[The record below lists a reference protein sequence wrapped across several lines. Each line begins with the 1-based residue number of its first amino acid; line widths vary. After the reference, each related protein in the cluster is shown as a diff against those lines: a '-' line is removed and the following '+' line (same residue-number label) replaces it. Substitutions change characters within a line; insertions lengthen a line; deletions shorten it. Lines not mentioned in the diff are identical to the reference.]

1 MIRTLRTLRTLRT
14 RAAAALTAVVALLVA
29 LLVAAPA
36 APASTAEATAEATG
50 ALSTPT
56 TTVAADAPITFNYS
70 APADRVSRT
79 NWIGFYK
86 PGQKPGQVGST
97 YWVYTA
103 NNSQT
108 VPGTAIASGT
118 LQFPGVAAGTYEVYF
133 LYNDGYTAIG
143 SKITMT
149 VVNAPL
155 ATAQTTA
162 VVGTP
167 VSLSYK
173 APANQLSTSNWV
185 GWYRG
190 KTTCGAAS
198 TYWQYTQTGTH
209 NYPPTGSS
217 PVAGGTLTFTG
228 MTVGSY
234 AVCLLYNDGYT
245 VIGSPLIINVVHPTN
260 TVSVTSS
267 GHGTASASS
276 SAVTPDDKV
285 TLTATPDS
293 GYKFAGW
300 HVTSPDDLTIAA
312 DGTFTMPNAAVT
324 VQATFVPDS
333 ATVHFDGNG
342 ADGGTM
348 ADQPVQYDVAEPLSA
363 HGYTLSGSDFA
374 GWATSPAGPVR
385 YADGAD
391 FTDRVPTDGA
401 SITLYARWRA
411 HGQYLVSIDDADHGS
426 GTASV
431 RSAAPG
437 DLVKLTPTAETGYH
451 LDDWQTSTPSGLTVD
466 AAGSFTM
473 PTADVVVV
481 PRFAANTYKV
491 VFDGNGAEAGTTDA
505 STFTY
510 DTAAALAPGGF
521 VRDNY
526 RFAGWST
533 TPTGAVEYSDQAS
546 VKNLTD
552 RDGSVVTLY
561 AQWAK
566 LSVQAG
572 NWPSLPKGFVSD
584 TFKVPAVPA
593 SGAVSQPLPGL
604 WNGAA
609 PTSFTKVSGDAW
621 LDVTADGTVTGTAP
635 DRRQKNAGEITVSAT
650 SGGTTS
656 TILVEVP
663 VAAPGTSPDFK
674 AATWNAWNAGS
685 KVTDATGKNLAVI
698 AARGVGVIGFQDGG
712 HAMAQSVGAALGWSV
727 HGIGDLGIVSSYPT
741 TPDTKT
747 VFPTASA
754 PAAAQTV
761 SVGGKPVRIWDV
773 HLDESNYG
781 PYGICFD
788 GDGVA
793 SVVAKE
799 TSTVRYAQ
807 ARAVAKAMATD
818 LRSGTPLVL
827 LGDLASPSG
836 KDWTTA
842 TSASH
847 CKAGA
852 VDWPVPA
859 VFRAAGLLDSY
870 RTANPDPSAK
880 PGNTWSPVIDTNA
893 NGKPEPQDRIDYVD
907 YTTSGSLELIS
918 SDTLFVG
925 RPSANDP
932 SANSWASDHA
942 AVVTSFRLTTKS
954 H

>member
-1 MIRTLRTLRTLRT
+1 MIRTLRTRV
-14 RAAAALTAVVALLVA
+14 AAAVAAVVALLVA

-36 APASTAEATAEATG
+36 APVAPVASASAAEATP

-56 TTVAADAPITFNYS
+56 TTVAAGAPITFSYS

-103 NNSQT
+103 TNSQT

-118 LQFPGVAAGTYEVYF
+118 LEFPGVAAGTYEVYF
-133 LYNDGYTAIG
+133 LYNDGYTVIG

-149 VVNAPL
+149 VVNASL
-155 ATAQTTA
+155 ATSQTTA

-173 APANQLSTSNWV
+173 APADQLSTSNWV

-190 KTTCGAAS
+190 KTTCGMGS

-209 NYPPTGSS
+209 NYPPAGSS

-234 AVCLLYNDGYT
+234 SVCLLYDDGHT
-245 VIGSPLIINVVHPTN
+245 IIGSPLIINIVHPTN

-276 SAVTPDDKV
+276 SAVTPGDEV
-285 TLTATPDS
+285 TLTATADS

-300 HVTSPDDLTIAA
+300 HVTSPSDLTIAA
-312 DGTFTMPNAAVT
+312 DGTFTMPNAAVA
-324 VQATFVPDS
+324 VEATFVPDS

-348 ADQPVQYDVAEPLSA
+348 ADQPVQYDVAAPLSA
-363 HGYTLSGSDFA
+363 NGYTLSGSDFA
-374 GWATSPAGPVR
+374 GWATSPVGPVV
-385 YADGAD
+385 YADGAE

-426 GTASV
+426 GTPSV

-437 DLVKLTPTAETGYH
+437 DSVKLTPSAATGYH
-451 LDDWQTSTPSGLTVD
+451 FNDWQVSTPSGLTID

-481 PRFAANTYKV
+481 PRFEANTYKV

-505 STFTY
+505 SSFTY
-510 DTAAALAPGGF
+510 DTAAALAPNGF

-533 TPTGAVEYSDQAS
+533 TPTGAVVYSDLAS
-546 VKNLTD
+546 VKNLTAEN
-552 RDGSVVTLY
+552 GGVVTLY
-561 AQWAK
+561 AQWVK

-572 NWPSLPKGFVSD
+572 NWPSLPKGFVTD
-584 TFKVPAVPA
+584 TFKVPAVPT
-593 SGAVSQPLPGL
+593 SGAVSQPLLGL

-621 LDVTADGTVTGTAP
+621 LDVTTDGTVTGTAP

-663 VAAPGTSPDFK
+663 VAAPNTSPDFK

-685 KVTDATGKNLAVI
+685 KVTDAMGKNLAVI

-712 HAMAQSVGAALGWSV
+712 YPMAQSVGAALGWSV
-727 HGIGDLGIVSSYPT
+727 HGIGDLGIVSSYPMTPGT
-741 TPDTKT
+741 TT

-754 PAAAQTV
+754 PAAAETV

-781 PYGICFD
+781 PYSNCFD
-788 GDGVA
+788 GTDVA

-799 TSTVRYAQ
+799 TSTTRYAQ
-807 ARAVAKAMATD
+807 AQAVAKAMATD
-818 LRSGTPLVL
+818 LRSGTPVIL

-836 KDWTTA
+836 TDWTIA

-852 VDWPVPA
+852 LDWPVPV
-859 VFRAAGLLDSY
+859 VFRTAGLLDSY
-870 RTANPDPSAK
+870 RTANPDPSAR
-880 PGNTWSPVIDTNA
+880 PGITWSPVVNTNA

-907 YTTSGSLELIS
+907 YTTSGGLEPIS
-918 SDTLFVG
+918 SDALFVG
-925 RPSANDP
+925 RPSATNP
-932 SANSWASDHA
+932 SANSWPSDHA
-942 AVVTSFRLTTKS
+942 AVVTTFRITATS